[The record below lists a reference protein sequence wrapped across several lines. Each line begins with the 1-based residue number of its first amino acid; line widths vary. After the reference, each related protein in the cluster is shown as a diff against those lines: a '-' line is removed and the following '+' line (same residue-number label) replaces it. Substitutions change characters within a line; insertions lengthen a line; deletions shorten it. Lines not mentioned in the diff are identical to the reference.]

1 MNDIEQRLSDLGL
14 TLPEAST
21 PAANYVSYVVSGNLV
36 FISGQTS
43 VRPDGTMMTGRLGED
58 LNIENGQEAARY
70 CGLRLLAKMKAACD
84 GDLTRVKRVV
94 KLGGFVCSLPQ
105 NSGADIPKI
114 INGCSDLLVEVLG
127 GSGKHARFAVSAPAL
142 PRDAAVEIDAIVEIE
157 NGNLNSL

>member
-36 FISGQTS
+36 FIAGQTS

-58 LNIENGQEAARY
+58 LNIESGQEAARY
-70 CGLRLLAKMKAACD
+70 CGLRLLAQMKAACD

-105 NSGADIPKI
+105 NSGADI
-114 INGCSDLLVEVLG
+114 LVEVLG
-127 GSGKHARFAVSAPAL
+127 ESGKHARFAVSAPAL